1 MVEHGFQEL
10 VFEDAMEVIVDQLN
24 ALGTQD
30 PLTIISLESN
40 MRDGML
46 SNLVI
51 MYMRMLTSCETQ
63 RRQDFFAPFIM
74 VGVPDK
80 RHHMFCTGMVSE
92 QGQSCHCGADI
103 GLCCAMPQPLGVA
116 DGFSLS
122 QSRFFQHCC
131 LCTWDV
137 LVGPWYTSCNW
148 QILAAV
154 LHMCHPRVAEL
165 LGRSRAGQHVQAIMT
180 VGAAGHDG

>member
-122 QSRFFQHCC
+122 QSRFSPALLSLYMGC
-131 LCTWDV
+131 
-137 LVGPWYTSCNW
+137 
-148 QILAAV
+148 
-154 LHMCHPRVAEL
+154 
-165 LGRSRAGQHVQAIMT
+165 LGRAMVHILQLADAGSCPAHVPPK
-180 VGAAGHDG
+180 GC